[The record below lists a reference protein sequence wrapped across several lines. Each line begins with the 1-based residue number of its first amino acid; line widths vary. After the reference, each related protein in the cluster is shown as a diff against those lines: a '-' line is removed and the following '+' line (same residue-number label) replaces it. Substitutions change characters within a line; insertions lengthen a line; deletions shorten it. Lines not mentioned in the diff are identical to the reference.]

1 MKKYGSALVYSAM
14 VLLLTSAVFAVDEKD
29 AMDTMKAGAAEMMN
43 SDANMPMK
51 MAMDANA
58 CPKGMKMGKCC
69 QMSPAEKMKCCGMS
83 SAMVEKCTMMTNTQ
97 IMPTDPAAM
106 MAMKDKLMLTPEQM
120 GKLDMIAK
128 KAREDAA
135 MVLTA
140 QQSDMVSQMAATP
153 TTMTEMHT
161 MMMQKMKDKGM
172 MAPADKMEKK
182 AGAMGMEQT
191 TCPVSGKPINKMYS
205 TVYKGKTV
213 YFCCPM
219 CKPIFDKAAE
229 KYLDKLP
236 QFMQ

>member
-1 MKKYGSALVYSAM
+1 MLVYSG
-14 VLLLTSAVFAVDEKD
+14 VILLLTAALFAVDEK
-29 AMDTMKAGAAEMMN
+29 AVMDTVRTEVAKAIMPEANAPATTPTAAPVR
-43 SDANMPMK
+43 DANM
-51 MAMDANA
+51 
-58 CPKGMKMGKCC
+58 CPKGMMMGKCC
-69 QMSPAEKMKCCGMS
+69 QMSPADKMKCCGMS
-83 SAMVEKCTMMTNTQ
+83 PAMVEKCTMMTNTQ
-97 IMPTDPAAM
+97 IMAADPAAM

-120 GKLDMIAK
+120 VKLDVIAK
-128 KAREDAA
+128 KAREDAT

-140 QQSDMVSQMAATP
+140 KQSDMISGMAATP

-182 AGAMGMEQT
+182 AGAMGGEQT
-191 TCPVSGKPINKMYS
+191 VCPITGKPINKMYS
-205 TVYKGKTV
+205 SVYKGKTV

-236 QFMQ
+236 QFAQ